1 MTILS
6 ARPSSPD
13 LEVCMA
19 SAVGST
25 ERTTEMA
32 VAEKAK
38 LQKALRRFDML
49 FFTLCALIGLDTLG
63 QVSGYGAKT
72 FAWLAIL
79 AVTFLLP
86 YALVMAELGSAFPQ
100 EGGPYEWMKL
110 AYGRF
115 TASIGAILYWVTN
128 PLWVG
133 GSLCFL
139 ATAAWS
145 SNVHTIG
152 TGTVGD
158 YAFKLAFIWISIG
171 VAVASLRR
179 GKWIPN
185 ARAFVRVGVLWFF
198 SFTVLLYGIEHGFN
212 GFAASE
218 FNPFGAGGLT
228 VFLGLVPL
236 LLFNY
241 VGFEL
246 QSAAAEEMV
255 DPQKDVPNT
264 VIVSAIITAFTY
276 AVPVLGILL
285 VIPSKDITGIGGF
298 LDAVQQTFSVYGG
311 AQDFLV
317 DVMVFG
323 FIFALVT
330 SGSVWMMG
338 SDRIQAVAAYD
349 GGFLPYFGVF
359 NATFGT
365 PVRVNVLSGVVST
378 LFMVAAQTLGN
389 GGADATFVVVLYLAT
404 STT

>member
-1 MTILS
+1 
-6 ARPSSPD
+6 
-13 LEVCMA
+13 MA
-19 SAVGST
+19 AAEGST

-32 VAEKAK
+32 LQEKAK

-49 FFTLCALIGLDTLG
+49 FFTLCALIGLHTLG
-63 QVSGYGAKT
+63 QVSSYGAKT

-86 YALVMAELGSAFPQ
+86 YAFLMAELGSAFTQ
-100 EGGPYEWMKL
+100 EGGPYEWMKM
-110 AYGRF
+110 AFGRF

-152 TGTVGD
+152 SGTVGD
-158 YAFKLAFIWISIG
+158 YLFKLAFIWISIG

-179 GKWIPN
+179 GQWTPN
-185 ARAFVRVGVLWFF
+185 AGAFVRVGVLWFF

-212 GFAASE
+212 GFGAGE
-218 FNPFGAGGLT
+218 FNPFGAGGLS

-255 DPQKDVPNT
+255 DPQKDVPQT

-298 LDAVQQTFSVYGG
+298 LDAVQQTFSVYGPL
-311 AQDFLV
+311 QTFLT
-317 DVMVFG
+317 DAMALG
-323 FIFALVT
+323 FVFALVT

-349 GGFLPYFGVF
+349 GGFLPFFGVF
-359 NATFGT
+359 HSYFGT
-365 PVRVNVLSGVVST
+365 PVRVNVMSGVVST
-378 LFMVAAQTLGN
+378 AFMVAAQTLGN
-389 GGADATFVVVLYLAT
+389 GGADSTFTVVLYLAT
-404 STT
+404 STTLMS